1 MNYERAYN
9 ELLNTVMNNADNI
22 DVKTLQEIQ
31 NVNEKID
38 KGTPYEKSRSDKTR
52 KDEIMNIK
60 DNAERQQAIKQ
71 NMELFQ

>member
-22 DVKTLQEIQ
+22 DVKILQEIQ

-38 KGTPYEKSRSDKTR
+38 KGTPYEKSQSDKKL

-71 NMELFQ
+71 NMGLFQ

>member
-22 DVKTLQEIQ
+22 DVKILQEVQ

-38 KGTPYEKSRSDKTR
+38 KGTPYEKSQSDKKL